1 MFEKLNK
8 QSIIAIAIVVILGIF
23 AAVGTVIFLKDKG
36 TTDAAEIASENG
48 SSSATTEQQN
58 EENNQTNLSDTSNN
72 NEQNQSNTTSNNQE
86 NSTTNSQQRQNNNV
100 GTNNSMREA
109 TGTTVANAGTTTGNG
124 TGLDNT
130 GADSTGVDSIQG
142 STITRVTEGDLVKVT
157 DDRNLGWN
165 PMDFQIQ
172 SVSSKIDGEKSEISI
187 EKKATTKTGSNFV
200 TKGEEIEYT
209 LIAKN
214 NSDEDLK
221 GIEVSDSIPEKTTYV
236 ENSASNDANVIR
248 ENDTVVGL
256 KWYVDILA
264 GKSVELKFNVKVN
277 EDATG
282 TISNLALTN
291 GNTPSEEVKTAII
304 TSEKNGVI
312 SRDGFILEKQPAKI
326 NDIIT
331 YTINVENTGDIEGT
345 TIVKDEKL
353 GEILNSGIGEIY
365 GDVIITDNNG
375 QKEYSPEEL
384 INGIKVNIKEKSNV
398 TVTFSIKVVKID
410 GKIINFATTGDNDEP
425 TNEDEKDT
433 YGFDIEKKLTKIERN
448 GKSINTELPAQQG
461 DVLTYTISIH
471 NAGSVDLNNLD
482 VTDKLPKELSKQSAT
497 EFTNV
502 SVKAGDTIKL
512 EVKAR
517 VENVNGTI
525 VNKVLVED
533 KDENEDPKEDTET
546 TETIG
551 FTIKKE
557 ATLVK
562 ADKNKEN
569 KEYLDKAEVGDT
581 IHYTI
586 TVENTGSVILKNLV
600 IEDGKINVK
609 VTIDLKDKYVI
620 EKDYTV
626 TPADFVK
633 LDDGTVAN
641 IHNQAVA
648 SYTDT
653 ENPDNNITKEDEKDV
668 PVREEYNYKVNYLEK
683 GTNKVLHDQKVQ
695 AGMTFESTVTSAD
708 EVIDIDGYNYD
719 SVDKDTLTITT
730 GENVI
735 NIYYTGI
742 PNIVVNKAQSG
753 SQDEKVEYGDTITY
767 TITAENKGTA
777 TGSVTIEDKIPDN
790 SELTGDIILNKKGTT
805 NKIEKSD
812 LEAGYSLTL
821 DSKEQATITFTVTV
835 NGYAGKEVT
844 NTAKYQKEN
853 ETKQETN
860 TVSKKI
866 EDTAN
871 VISTTTTTTSV
882 TTPQKAILVLD
893 VSGSM
898 DNSITSN
905 SKTSKLA
912 AMKTAVN
919 KFLTKFLPT
928 GTKNEVMIIT
938 YSEYANVKCSFTSDK
953 NTAYNSIKNIKA
965 SGGTNIDDGLT
976 KANGYITDANAK
988 NTSVILMTDGLPCY
1002 YMVTTDW
1009 GYTYRDDQ
1017 GDGSYYAAIPANHAK
1032 EAAQLIKNKGSRVY
1046 SIGFG
1051 LDSIPETGKIRDE
1064 NDNRINGNSRKEAKN
1079 LMKNIATSEKEY
1091 FDSYDEN
1098 ELNKAFENIAESIT
1112 RTDESEPISSE
1123 TQYGKVSMENEKIFK
1138 PGQNVEIYRGE
1149 YQKGSSQPYHVYSW
1163 NEFINLKKNIDG
1175 SEVQIVEYDETS
1187 GILKFDLGKY
1197 MESEGMLANEKV
1209 TIRLIDPITDTQL
1222 DTLSIV
1228 SSDIAVNGRIIEINE
1243 DDETQNITET
1253 TKTEVV
1259 QNTMQTTDL
1268 IEEVEEK
1275 VEFEEDSNKNE
1286 KQDDIKQDEK
1296 TDIENNKDTTSN
1308 DDNTVN
1314 EEITKTDSEV
1324 KEDIIDENVQIEEEQ
1339 NIVEENSIVS
1349 E

>member
-1 MFEKLNK
+1 MPRKLSTK
-8 QSIIAIAIVVILGIF
+8 IVMAVIFILIIATITNIVL
-23 AAVGTVIFLKDKG
+23 FLK
-36 TTDAAEIASENG
+36 
-48 SSSATTEQQN
+48 
-58 EENNQTNLSDTSNN
+58 
-72 NEQNQSNTTSNNQE
+72 
-86 NSTTNSQQRQNNNV
+86 
-100 GTNNSMREA
+100 
-109 TGTTVANAGTTTGNG
+109 
-124 TGLDNT
+124 
-130 GADSTGVDSIQG
+130 
-142 STITRVTEGDLVKVT
+142 
-157 DDRNLGWN
+157 
-165 PMDFQIQ
+165 
-172 SVSSKIDGEKSEISI
+172 
-187 EKKATTKTGSNFV
+187 
-200 TKGEEIEYT
+200 
-209 LIAKN
+209 
-214 NSDEDLK
+214 
-221 GIEVSDSIPEKTTYV
+221 
-236 ENSASNDANVIR
+236 
-248 ENDTVVGL
+248 
-256 KWYVDILA
+256 
-264 GKSVELKFNVKVN
+264 
-277 EDATG
+277 
-282 TISNLALTN
+282 
-291 GNTPSEEVKTAII
+291 
-304 TSEKNGVI
+304 
-312 SRDGFILEKQPAKI
+312 
-326 NDIIT
+326 
-331 YTINVENTGDIEGT
+331 
-345 TIVKDEKL
+345 
-353 GEILNSGIGEIY
+353 
-365 GDVIITDNNG
+365 NNG
-375 QKEYSPEEL
+375 
-384 INGIKVNIKEKSNV
+384 
-398 TVTFSIKVVKID
+398 
-410 GKIINFATTGDNDEP
+410 
-425 TNEDEKDT
+425 
-433 YGFDIEKKLTKIERN
+433 
-448 GKSINTELPAQQG
+448 
-461 DVLTYTISIH
+461 
-471 NAGSVDLNNLD
+471 
-482 VTDKLPKELSKQSAT
+482 
-497 EFTNV
+497 
-502 SVKAGDTIKL
+502 
-512 EVKAR
+512 
-517 VENVNGTI
+517 
-525 VNKVLVED
+525 
-533 KDENEDPKEDTET
+533 
-546 TETIG
+546 
-551 FTIKKE
+551 
-557 ATLVK
+557 
-562 ADKNKEN
+562 KEN
-569 KEYLDKAEVGDT
+569 KEFALEAIEGPKIASIQGT
-581 IHYTI
+581 TI
-586 TVENTGSVILKNLV
+586 TRIIEGKPIKVKEEKILGWNFIDFNIQEISAKITGSSNFIGAPDIRVR
-600 IEDGKINVK
+600 KIQ
-609 VTIDLKDKYVI
+609 DRD
-620 EKDYTV
+620 
-626 TPADFVK
+626 
-633 LDDGTVAN
+633 
-641 IHNQAVA
+641 
-648 SYTDT
+648 
-653 ENPDNNITKEDEKDV
+653 EN
-668 PVREEYNYKVNYLEK
+668 
-683 GTNKVLHDQKVQ
+683 
-695 AGMTFESTVTSAD
+695 
-708 EVIDIDGYNYD
+708 
-719 SVDKDTLTITT
+719 
-730 GENVI
+730 
-735 NIYYTGI
+735 
-742 PNIVVNKAQSG
+742 
-753 SQDEKVEYGDTITY
+753 EKVEYGDTITY

-790 SELTGDIILNKKGTT
+790 SELSGDIILTKNGTT

-898 DNSITSN
+898 NDSIKSN

-938 YSEYANVKCSFTSDK
+938 YSEYANVKCRFTSDK
-953 NTAYNSIKNIKA
+953 NTAYNSIKNINA
-965 SGGTNIDDGLT
+965 TGGTNIDDGLT

-1009 GYTYRDDQ
+1009 GYTYRDEQ
-1017 GDGSYYAAIPANHAK
+1017 GNGSYYAAIPANHAK
-1032 EAAQLIKNKGSRVY
+1032 EAAQLIKNKGSKVY

-1051 LDSIPETGKIRDE
+1051 LNSIPETGKIRDE

-1098 ELNKAFENIAESIT
+1098 KLNEAFESIAESIT
-1112 RTDESEPISSE
+1112 KTDESEPISSE

-1275 VEFEEDSNKNE
+1275 VEFEENSNKNE

-1314 EEITKTDSEV
+1314 EDITKTDSEV